1 MNIESEFNSRFAD
14 YGGINRSQ
22 DENGSINGNATFIQ
36 TNPSINV
43 RKQMNLSKMKLKSN
57 QKILMLFVLVGGVV
71 FVLYNREKKN
81 KTKEVSKHI
90 PSIQSLKQEESDE
103 DPLFQ
108 KFTSVVNSKKKST
121 IE

>member
-1 MNIESEFNSRFAD
+1 MNIESEFSSRFAE
-14 YGGINRSQ
+14 YGGMSRSQ
-22 DENGSINGNATFIQ
+22 DENGSINGNATFVQ
-36 TNPSINV
+36 TNPPKNF
-43 RKQMNLSKMKLKSN
+43 KNQMNLSRIKLKSN
-57 QKILMLFVLVGGVV
+57 HKIFVLFVLIGGVA

-81 KTKEVSKHI
+81 KTKGVTKHI
-90 PSIQSLKQEESDE
+90 PSIQSPKQEESDE